1 MTIRPLLLVA
11 CLSGTF
17 SWAEA
22 PRDFQKQL
30 ENWHQ
35 GRAGGAA
42 AAWVDA
48 DGVVFAQTGVRGT
61 QDSVPVDADTQFEI
75 GSITKVF
82 TALLLAESEHQ
93 GKVRRKDPVGTY
105 LLPAED
111 AKQTELAPITLLSLV
126 THTSG
131 LPRLPSNIGPNP
143 DANPDPY
150 ANYTR
155 DHLIQALR
163 NLPPPH
169 SEKNRFAYSNFGVAL
184 LGEALAS
191 AWKTNYDAALRTHIL
206 DPLGL
211 RATTLA
217 LTGSEAP
224 AHLAPGHTES
234 TVVPSWNFQAFAPA
248 GALRSSARD
257 MGRFLQEL
265 WPDSPL
271 RAAIDLTFQPQLE
284 NADSGGEVGLGWM
297 LIRHE
302 GRLVAWHNGATHG
315 YRSMIAVEPAA
326 KHGVVVLT
334 NSPLGPEALAFSLLQ
349 IKPTQ
354 PKVAVEN
361 AGDYVGVYP
370 LAGQFAIKVT
380 TAKGALFAQGTG
392 QPRLTLRPVESDRF
406 ATIGV
411 AAELRFERDAQ
422 GRVTAMSLHQNGKVL
437 RGTRGELPPET
448 QEITLSA
455 EDLEDYVG
463 SYPALPGLTLT
474 VTLEKGTLVLQ
485 PTGQPKLPL
494 HASAKD
500 QFFSRSVDF
509 RISFQR
515 DPAGQINGLILHQGG
530 RDLPAKKSP

>member
-1 MTIRPLLLVA
+1 
-11 CLSGTF
+11 
-17 SWAEA
+17 
-22 PRDFQKQL
+22 
-30 ENWHQ
+30 
-35 GRAGGAA
+35 
-42 AAWVDA
+42 
-48 DGVVFAQTGVRGT
+48 
-61 QDSVPVDADTQFEI
+61 
-75 GSITKVF
+75 
-82 TALLLAESEHQ
+82 
-93 GKVRRKDPVGTY
+93 
-105 LLPAED
+105 
-111 AKQTELAPITLLSLV
+111 
-126 THTSG
+126 
-131 LPRLPSNIGPNP
+131 
-143 DANPDPY
+143 
-150 ANYTR
+150 
-155 DHLIQALR
+155 
-163 NLPPPH
+163 
-169 SEKNRFAYSNFGVAL
+169 
-184 LGEALAS
+184 
-191 AWKTNYDAALRTHIL
+191 
-206 DPLGL
+206 
-211 RATTLA
+211 
-217 LTGSEAP
+217 
-224 AHLAPGHTES
+224 
-234 TVVPSWNFQAFAPA
+234 
-248 GALRSSARD
+248 
-257 MGRFLQEL
+257 
-265 WPDSPL
+265 
-271 RAAIDLTFQPQLE
+271 
-284 NADSGGEVGLGWM
+284 M